1 LVLPGDY
8 NFFLASQEPLST
20 DPDLLA
26 QRLSQRG
33 VSTRWVNDAYLQYLF
48 TTDRFALTT
57 SSLADIEPI
66 RLNRDLWPICY
77 FYDMV
82 LWLSKSYSSLR
93 GLFYAASLLR
103 LWWLAIPLLILLVI
117 VWRFRGAS
125 VPAVV
130 ALTGFSGMAAEVI
143 ILLAFQA
150 LRGYVYSEVALIT
163 AAFMAGVA
171 SGGSAMNALLS
182 KHLERSRLSH
192 RSLFVL
198 LQAAIV
204 VYAVSL
210 SPIIV
215 AAKAC
220 PLPDLLF
227 PLLAFLAGLLGG
239 MEFPLAAH
247 LTKGATSRVAGLI
260 YGADLTGACFG
271 ALLTSVFLIP
281 ILGIPQTCYAVAMLA
296 LTGVVLLLL

>member
-1 LVLPGDY
+1 
-8 NFFLASQEPLST
+8 
-20 DPDLLA
+20 
-26 QRLSQRG
+26 
-33 VSTRWVNDAYLQYLF
+33 
-48 TTDRFALTT
+48 
-57 SSLADIEPI
+57 
-66 RLNRDLWPICY
+66 
-77 FYDMV
+77 
-82 LWLSKSYSSLR
+82 
-93 GLFYAASLLR
+93 
-103 LWWLAIPLLILLVI
+103 
-117 VWRFRGAS
+117 
-125 VPAVV
+125 
-130 ALTGFSGMAAEVI
+130 
-143 ILLAFQA
+143 
-150 LRGYVYSEVALIT
+150 
-163 AAFMAGVA
+163 
-171 SGGSAMNALLS
+171 MNALLS